1 MTPPSPPEWISSGLT
16 PVSSAFQVWFQN
28 ARAKWRRNMIS
39 KDPKALA
46 GGGGG
51 EGGLGEGPAGEG
63 SVGDYPDTPTVPP
76 SAMSPDEGNSSQVSY
91 QQMF

>member
-1 MTPPSPPEWISSGLT
+1 MDLFVDLFLVDRLT
-16 PVSSAFQVWFQN
+16 DLLFLCPQVWFQN

-46 GGGGG
+46 GGGG